1 MAFNRFSEKTFMPP
15 FPLNIFKKTKI
26 LVVEDDNALRKVL
39 CDKLTMEGFRV
50 MEAQNGQAAFKTAI
64 VKHPDLILLD
74 LMLPEMDGISAL
86 EELRKDS
93 WGATAKVL
101 VMTNLKKGES
111 LGAQTEKYKVAGFIE
126 KADNSIDD
134 ITAKIEEVLKDAS

>member
-1 MAFNRFSEKTFMPP
+1 MPP
-15 FPLNIFKKTKI
+15 FPLNLFKKTKI

-39 CDKLTMEGFRV
+39 CDKLAMEGFKV
-50 MEAQNGQAAFKTAI
+50 MEARDGQEGFKMAI
-64 VKHPDLILLD
+64 MKHPDLILLD

-93 WGATAKVL
+93 WGAAAKVL
-101 VMTNLKKGES
+101 IMTNLKKGES

-126 KADNSIDD
+126 KADTSIDD
-134 ITAKIEEVLKDAS
+134 IVMKIKEVL